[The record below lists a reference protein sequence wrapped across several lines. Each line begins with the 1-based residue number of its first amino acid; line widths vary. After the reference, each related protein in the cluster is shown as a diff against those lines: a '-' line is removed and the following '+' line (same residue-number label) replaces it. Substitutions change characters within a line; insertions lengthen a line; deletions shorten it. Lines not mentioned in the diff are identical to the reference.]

1 VVAESVGQRQQRQA
15 SLKPL
20 GRTLAN
26 SHYNR
31 SRVQQHTV
39 LTAAPMLS
47 KSPSSVTI
55 LTLSTPPSLPSSSS
69 PPQAQTMPARP
80 PPATA
85 PSKSSPPPISAQDIR
100 LVHSISTRIISFC
113 IGLTGLLFHCLLPER
128 EPGVTHARAMRK
140 LIALLAV
147 SAGSMVGV
155 IGAIGIVTWKGR
167 NQSGRQSAA
176 NKTARQWMQ
185 VSLWDAPSPGM
196 VIGAMVLNSAFGYMV
211 NL

>member
-1 VVAESVGQRQQRQA
+1 IGRQRQQRQA

-20 GRTLAN
+20 GRTLTN
-26 SHYNR
+26 SQSNR

-55 LTLSTPPSLPSSSS
+55 LTLSSPPSLP
-69 PPQAQTMPARP
+69 
-80 PPATA
+80 
-85 PSKSSPPPISAQDIR
+85 SPPPISAQDIR

-113 IGLTGLLFHCLLPER
+113 VGLTGLLLHCLLPER

-185 VSLWDAPSPGM
+185 VSVWDAPSPGM